1 MIVLLSDER
10 NQILMIKDRKKLPIF
25 ISLIVST
32 VIMLVSLLGDCA
44 LYPILILLSLVFLML
59 LVFWVITL
67 FVKKPRQWMLP
78 VASAVLVYMG
88 FNIMTLSRFKA
99 LLNQM
104 TWDPSMLGL
113 GIAVV
118 AFGFA
123 LFSQTTLEQIEKAV
137 QKISVQPEDKIDLPT
152 ETEDKTKLIQQLMVT
167 PKTAEGEA
175 FLDVTGKVT
184 VILSKENAQR
194 RLDEDTK
201 KVGYQRGQIYQLENG
216 SWAIHW
222 GGKYPL

>member
-1 MIVLLSDER
+1 
-10 NQILMIKDRKKLPIF
+10 MIKDRKKLPIY
-25 ISLIVST
+25 ISLIVSM
-32 VIMLVSLLGDCA
+32 VIILGSLLGERA
-44 LYPILILLSLVFLML
+44 LYPILSLLSLVFLML

-67 FVKKPRQWMLP
+67 FVKKPRQWVLP
-78 VASAVLVYMG
+78 VTSAALVYMG
-88 FNIMTLSRFKA
+88 FNIVALSRFKA

-113 GIAVV
+113 GLAVI

-137 QKISVQPEDKIDLPT
+137 QKISVQPEDKMDLPT
-152 ETEDKTKLIQQLMVT
+152 GAEDKAKLIQQLMVT
-167 PKTAEGEA
+167 PKTAEGEV
-175 FLDVTGKVT
+175 FLDVTGRVT
-184 VILSKENAQR
+184 VILSKENAQK

-201 KVGYQRGQIYQLENG
+201 KVGYQRGEIYQLENG
-216 SWAIHW
+216 GWAIHW